1 MVKKDRIVVLG
12 GGTGGLIASNL
23 LAHFGGYDVT
33 LLEKS
38 DIHYFQPGSL
48 WVAFQGH
55 DPDKY
60 QKTLSTLVKP
70 GVSLVKENVIGINLD
85 ERKVQTESGKEY
97 EYDYLIVALGVS
109 YDLDL
114 VEGFREA
121 TKKYGSSFAGLKNA
135 KRLWKNFS
143 RLKEGKIVI
152 AAADPSYKCPPAP
165 HKAAFLAADT
175 LKKKGLS
182 DKVEVTLAVPFVREY
197 PSETIAEII
206 KPKLNSAGIKTL
218 TMFTAEK
225 IDVETNKIYSMEGD
239 ELSYDL
245 LSIVPAQSGPEVN
258 VHPESAVD
266 EDHYFKVDKHSL
278 RIQDY
283 DDAFAVGDCNNAPT
297 SKTGVTAHLSAEV
310 VAYGINGYPRK
321 FTGRT
326 NCPIITNGEALFVIS
341 DYDHPAVPVK
351 PTKVKRYLEDF
362 FVASYWS
369 TLKHPERWEP
379 IFEAYFTAT
388 EPEILKEGGW

>member
-1 MVKKDRIVVLG
+1 MVRNKRVVILG

-23 LAHFGGYDVT
+23 LAHFGGYNIT

-55 DPDKY
+55 DPNRY
-60 QKTLSTLVKP
+60 QKPISALVKP
-70 GVSLVKENVIGINLD
+70 GVSLVKDNVTDVNLD
-85 ERKVQTESGKEY
+85 ERKVRTESDK
-97 EYDYLIVALGVS
+97 EYDYDYLVIALGVS

-121 TKKYGSSFAGLKNA
+121 TIKYGNSFAGIKNA
-135 KRLWKNFS
+135 KKLWENFPE
-143 RLKEGKIVI
+143 LKEGKLVI

-175 LKKKGLS
+175 LKKRGLRE
-182 DKVEVTLAVPFVREY
+182 KVEVTLAVPFVREY
-197 PSETIAEII
+197 PSETVAEII
-206 KPKLNSAGIKTL
+206 KPKLNNAGIKTL

-225 IDVETNKIYSMEGD
+225 IDMEAKKIYSMEGD

-258 VHPESAVD
+258 VHPDSAVD
-266 EDHYFKVDKHSL
+266 EDNYFKVDKHSL
-278 RIQDY
+278 RILDY
-283 DDAFAVGDCNNAPT
+283 DDAFAIGDCNNAPT

-310 VAYGINGYPRK
+310 VAHAINGYHKR

-326 NCPIITNGEALFVIS
+326 NCPI
-341 DYDHPAVPVK
+341 
-351 PTKVKRYLEDF
+351 
-362 FVASYWS
+362 
-369 TLKHPERWEP
+369 
-379 IFEAYFTAT
+379 
-388 EPEILKEGGW
+388 